1 MKKKCRTI
9 FSERTLIDRE
19 PYGSHREVTR
29 TSLIASCVTTSL
41 EVRPV
46 PSVSTRRPGTRR
58 IARAPHL
65 ANAAHERRPLIIY
78 ASRTH
83 SQLAQVIRELK
94 STKYRPRMAVIGSR
108 QQMCVHKDVRTL
120 TGAAQNAA
128 CRARTASRSC
138 AHHNELESFQMREP
152 DFGR

>member
-1 MKKKCRTI
+1 MEKVGAGVM
-9 FSERTLIDRE
+9 SGPDADLDA
-19 PYGSHREVTR
+19 G
-29 TSLIASCVTTSL
+29 A
-41 EVRPV
+41 
-46 PSVSTRRPGTRR
+46 G
-58 IARAPHL
+58 AGAG
-65 ANAAHERRPLIIY
+65 NAAHERRPLIIY

-128 CRARTASRSC
+128 CRGTNRIEVMRAPQRARILPDARTRLWPVSISLFYS
-138 AHHNELESFQMREP
+138 HTGN
-152 DFGR
+152 

>member
-1 MKKKCRTI
+1 MDKVGAGVM
-9 FSERTLIDRE
+9 SGPDADLDA
-19 PYGSHREVTR
+19 G
-29 TSLIASCVTTSL
+29 ADA
-41 EVRPV
+41 
-46 PSVSTRRPGTRR
+46 G
-58 IARAPHL
+58 AG
-65 ANAAHERRPLIIY
+65 NAAHERRPLIIY

>member
-1 MKKKCRTI
+1 MLNI
-9 FSERTLIDRE
+9 GSSAAWLNGGLLNRTLA
-19 PYGSHREVTR
+19 GAAVT
-29 TSLIASCVTTSL
+29 L
-41 EVRPV
+41 
-46 PSVSTRRPGTRR
+46 
-58 IARAPHL
+58 
-65 ANAAHERRPLIIY
+65 IY

>member
-1 MKKKCRTI
+1 MK
-9 FSERTLIDRE
+9 SRE
-19 PYGSHREVTR
+19 HRELAVDDDG
-29 TSLIASCVTTSL
+29 
-41 EVRPV
+41 
-46 PSVSTRRPGTRR
+46 RRVMDKVGAGVMSGPDADLDAG
-58 IARAPHL
+58 AGAG
-65 ANAAHERRPLIIY
+65 AGNAAHERRPLIIY